1 MRKSYFSGLAGE
13 WQAAG
18 VLRRAGCRIVA
29 KRYRAA
35 GGEVD
40 LIARDGETLVFAEV
54 KYRPSG
60 RPGEGMEAVN
70 GDKRR
75 RLRAA
80 ARVYMSA
87 HGGEDVP
94 VRFDVVEIT
103 RAGAR
108 HVKDAF

>member
-1 MRKSYFSGLAGE
+1 MRKSYFSGLVGE

-29 KRYRAA
+29 KRYR
-35 GGEVD
+35 
-40 LIARDGETLVFAEV
+40 DGETLVCAEV

-87 HGGEDVP
+87 HGGESVP

>member
-1 MRKSYFSGLAGE
+1 M
-13 WQAAG
+13 
-18 VLRRAGCRIVA
+18 
-29 KRYRAA
+29 
-35 GGEVD
+35 D

-87 HGGEDVP
+87 HGGEGVP